1 MSIIFTHANEL
12 YQNNNSILTV
22 LASKLVRILDFFDS
36 FDMDTESFSF
46 VNCSGFTYEQFTDVG
61 QARHTTAAV
70 CCAISFIVFLVLVI
84 LAIFR
89 KLKLCETVAK
99 RLTIWL
105 TAATVPYQ
113 LVLAQPNS
121 LPLDV
126 ESCKAYGFLVQYF
139 GSIQFLLTLGI
150 SMVLF
155 FKVWD
160 AIPWKPERVDS
171 CHKKAKE
178 TFGCCGCKIN
188 KLEVVYLVLVFG
200 LPLLIDWIP
209 FTTDS
214 YGATGPW
221 CWIRSIE
228 KNCTIHTA
236 GLVEQIVLWDLPF
249 GLVVLI
255 TLVLFTASL
264 CLLGYA
270 IKDSK
275 AQNVIEKVITD
286 SIFSLVFLT
295 VMSVLCVLEVTTRT
309 YSFSNQRLDVWVVY
323 AISTPLGH
331 FFIPIALL
339 MAIYLP
345 LSSVIAK
352 YTHRK
357 QQSPPREGYGL
368 VTLENRTL
376 HHSSDW
382 SLINKPSHSTW
393 EPLHSSNEDSEN
405 VPLIHDKLKQD
416 YKSTA

>member
-1 MSIIFTHANEL
+1 MNTEL
-12 YQNNNSILTV
+12 
-22 LASKLVRILDFFDS
+22 
-36 FDMDTESFSF
+36 FSF
-46 VNCSGFTYEQFTDVG
+46 AYCSGVTDEQFENVA
-61 QARHTTAAV
+61 QARRSTAIA
-70 CCAISFIVFLVLVI
+70 CCVILLFVIILFVI
-84 LAIFR
+84 LAICKR
-89 KLKLCETVAK
+89 KKHVEPLKLCESVVK

-105 TAATVPYQ
+105 TATTLPYE
-113 LVLAQPNS
+113 LFLAIHSEPHS
-121 LPLDV
+121 FSHDA
-126 ESCKAYGFLVQYF
+126 CKALGFLFQYF
-139 GSIQFLLTLGI
+139 GSVQLLLTLGI

-160 AIPWKPERVDS
+160 ATPWKPERVDS

-178 TFGCCGCKIN
+178 TFGCCGCKNN

-200 LPLLIDWIP
+200 LPFLIDWIP

-255 TLVLFTASL
+255 TLVLFIASL

-309 YSFSNQRLDVWVVY
+309 YSFSNQQLGVWVVY

-339 MAIYLP
+339 MAIYWP

-352 YTHRK
+352 YAHRK

-405 VPLIHDKLKQD
+405 IPLMHDKLKQD

>member
-1 MSIIFTHANEL
+1 
-12 YQNNNSILTV
+12 
-22 LASKLVRILDFFDS
+22 
-36 FDMDTESFSF
+36 
-46 VNCSGFTYEQFTDVG
+46 
-61 QARHTTAAV
+61 
-70 CCAISFIVFLVLVI
+70 
-84 LAIFR
+84 
-89 KLKLCETVAK
+89 
-99 RLTIWL
+99 
-105 TAATVPYQ
+105 
-113 LVLAQPNS
+113 
-121 LPLDV
+121 
-126 ESCKAYGFLVQYF
+126 
-139 GSIQFLLTLGI
+139 
-150 SMVLF
+150 
-155 FKVWD
+155 
-160 AIPWKPERVDS
+160 
-171 CHKKAKE
+171 
-178 TFGCCGCKIN
+178 
-188 KLEVVYLVLVFG
+188 
-200 LPLLIDWIP
+200 
-209 FTTDS
+209 
-214 YGATGPW
+214 
-221 CWIRSIE
+221 
-228 KNCTIHTA
+228 
-236 GLVEQIVLWDLPF
+236 VLWNVPF

-255 TLVLFTASL
+255 TLVLFIASL

-295 VMSVLCVLEVTTRT
+295 VMSVLCVLEVTTQT
-309 YSFSNQRLDVWVVY
+309 YSFSNQQLGVWVVY

-345 LSSVIAK
+345 LFSMIAK

-357 QQSPPREGYGL
+357 QQSQPREGYGL